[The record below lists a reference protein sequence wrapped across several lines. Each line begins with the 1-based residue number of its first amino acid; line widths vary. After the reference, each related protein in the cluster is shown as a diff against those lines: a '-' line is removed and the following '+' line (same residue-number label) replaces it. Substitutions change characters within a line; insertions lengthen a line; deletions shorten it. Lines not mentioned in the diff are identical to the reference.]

1 MISTD
6 HDNLPS
12 LPAGLYDEKYFL
24 SSCEGFDEFNSTSGV
39 QLSLRLQKS
48 LEYANIESGMK
59 VLDIGS
65 GRGEIISACS
75 KLGADAYGIDY
86 AAAAVNISRLSEEN
100 NSQVSL
106 ADAKDLPF
114 PHNCFDRILILD
126 VVEHLFPW
134 ELQRALQQV
143 YRVLK
148 QDGLIIIHTAPN
160 AWYDLYAYPFVR
172 LFRIMLG
179 QGRSYPAN
187 PRALNVAVN
196 LEVHVNEQSALS
208 MWLHLRK
215 SGFSSKVW
223 LDTPA
228 QNRNG
233 SAWLSGIRKLLFGAP
248 PFRWFF
254 QREVFAVAWRKTKS

>member
-1 MISTD
+1 MMNTD

-24 SSCEGFDEFNSTSGV
+24 SSCEGYDEFNSTSGA
-39 QLSLRLQKS
+39 QLSPRLRES
-48 LEYANIESGMK
+48 LECANIESGMK

-65 GRGEIISACS
+65 GHGEIISSCS
-75 KLGADAYGIDY
+75 NLGADAYGIDY
-86 AAAAVNISRLSEEN
+86 AAAAVNISRLSEEKN
-100 NSQVSL
+100 NQVSL

-114 PHNCFDRILILD
+114 PHNYFDRVLMLD

-143 YRVLK
+143 FRVLK
-148 QDGLIIIHTAPN
+148 QDGLVIIHTAPN

-179 QGRSYPAN
+179 QGHSYPTN
-187 PRALNVAVN
+187 PRALNVSVN
-196 LEVHVNEQSALS
+196 LKVHVNEQSALS
-208 MWLHLRK
+208 IWLHLRK

-223 LDTPA
+223 LNSPH
-228 QNRNG
+228 QNRNE
-233 SAWLSGIRKLLFGAP
+233 SAWLSGIRKFLFGAL

-254 QREVFAVAWRKTKS
+254 QREVFAIAWRKRKS